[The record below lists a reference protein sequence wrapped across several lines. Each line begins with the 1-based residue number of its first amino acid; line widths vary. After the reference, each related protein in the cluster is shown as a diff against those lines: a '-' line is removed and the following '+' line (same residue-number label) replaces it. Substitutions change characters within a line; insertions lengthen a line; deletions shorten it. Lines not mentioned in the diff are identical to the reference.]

1 MTRAQQ
7 TVSLALL
14 VSSVYTLYTI
24 YRTQSFA
31 NRLLPT
37 GLPRLLP
44 PISPC
49 QCQNPGRDTASG
61 AALFPRIHNPGDVVG
76 LTYMR
81 LVAPFLDSG
90 FIRLLSSR
98 QAWLGCI
105 DIQ

>member
-7 TVSLALL
+7 TMSLALL
-14 VSSVYTLYTI
+14 VSSVYSLYTI

-44 PISPC
+44 PISPS
-49 QCQNPGRDTASG
+49 QRQSSGRDTTSG
-61 AALFPRIHNPGDVVG
+61 AVLRPRIHIPGDFVE
-76 LTYMR
+76 LTYLR
-81 LVAPFLDSG
+81 HVASLLDCG

-98 QAWLGCI
+98 QARLGGL
-105 DIQ
+105 DI